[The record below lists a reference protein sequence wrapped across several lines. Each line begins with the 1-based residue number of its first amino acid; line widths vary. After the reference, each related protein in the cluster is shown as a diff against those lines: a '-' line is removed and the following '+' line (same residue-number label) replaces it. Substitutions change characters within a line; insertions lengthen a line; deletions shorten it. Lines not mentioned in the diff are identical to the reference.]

1 MSRNLPPPHTSR
13 LLDRERFQN
22 AAQAAGW
29 QRVAFLAGPYIET
42 SKKPRKSSRNK
53 ASILRHSLFHA
64 LEGDGWAVTL
74 GEYLKL
80 YEAAIDLFGS
90 VNNSAIAEIHHAR
103 SNDTDAI
110 IMLPSSPGSFM
121 EFGAFSNI
129 RPICEKMIVIVDQE
143 YESATNYMNSGTI
156 KAAKTNHAE
165 VHFIDYTDFDRC
177 WHFVKRFVE
186 VCLHSRNARE
196 ATAP

>member
-1 MSRNLPPPHTSR
+1 MATSR
-13 LLDRERFQN
+13 ISRRPLHRDFKKAEKKFEEQSFDSQ
-22 AAQAAGW
+22 AQPFS
-29 QRVAFLAGPYIET
+29 RV
-42 SKKPRKSSRNK
+42 RR
-53 ASILRHSLFHA
+53 
-64 LEGDGWAVTL
+64 DGWAVTL

-143 YESATNYMNSGTI
+143 YESATNYMNSGPI